1 MCLLL
6 FASSVEKKDK
16 PGEIK
21 SAKYE
26 VQWSTME
33 KAVAIGGIVG
43 CVRVCL
49 HAENGATLLVGIER
63 QKKKNK
69 LVE

>member
-33 KAVAIGGIVG
+33 KAAVVAIGGIVG

-63 QKKKNK
+63 QKKKRIN
-69 LVE
+69 